1 MTEPGSGE
9 VRRRTKKS
17 SGVSTGKELYRPTG
31 RPTIKARSPYLF
43 RPSET
48 KYEEESGAESELVE
62 DSEAEVEMSKRG
74 EESEVASLLRYLV
87 EKDAN
92 DREERKAT
100 EEINRREKEAKAIRK
115 REAAEADRKEREEE
129 ITRMREAEER
139 ARRRKEEEEDRRR
152 GEEAARRREEEER
165 RRTSRLEDDRVR
177 ERRELLLE
185 KLKGLGVYKEGNE
198 LGAYLEKF
206 ERIMKEGGI
215 SEGDWGERLYS
226 RLPETLC
233 MRVAQA
239 RDRGEEYGEIKRIL
253 LKATGETAITYGN
266 QLLEASGESLK
277 GMTAG
282 GLTDWLV
289 RVTKGMCQG
298 CKGVEDCM
306 LAIALAVLRRNL
318 PPSGKAYLEMRK
330 IGEWGELRDA
340 LEDWMSGRQKGNFYR
355 PLGSGP
361 SEVVRGYRGT
371 TDKESWYGR
380 GGRAQGGGL
389 GDKVGST
396 YGGGTCYSCGE
407 RGHRASECRKE
418 KQVGG
423 SYITRVPTC
432 YNCGKV
438 GHKSPECTAK
448 KSTVTVKKEPNPTKM
463 SMLRRTES
471 GQAENVAYGL
481 VNGVRTKVLID
492 SGAELGSVPKTLV
505 PEGVELCAD
514 VYVRG
519 YGGTEKRYKSC
530 MSEFVVGG
538 HVKRIRA
545 IIDES
550 ESLGVACLVPVSL
563 ADDCEAMAYRE
574 AIREYVSEDRVGV
587 NVLTRSMAKR
597 ERELDECEEGL
608 GEVVSWDTVSPEGDG
623 EPEPEDGASSQSDPL
638 NMPEVGSRVG
648 EDQGVEEAEG
658 TPEAEQPRAKAREE
672 IEEGSATPLGELV
685 VEMESENE
693 LSRIAGEIGPVREG
707 REKEEFLKELQE
719 DGSLKEWR
727 ELGDRKERGFRWK
740 GKVLVRGMY
749 ITWDEY
755 RDVIVLPKSYRE
767 KVKALGHDKNGH
779 LGADKVAKMVGRY
792 FAWPGMARELI
803 RYCRSCEKCQ
813 VRSKYRPRRAPVV
826 ERPILA
832 EPFESVAIDLVGPLP
847 KGKGGNRYILTY
859 ICLATRWPEAVPL
872 RSITAKAVMDGL
884 WSIFSR
890 TSVPEKILTDQGS
903 QFCGKV
909 MTQLCEQLG
918 IDKVRTSPYHPET
931 NGAVERMHGTMKSVL
946 GKSIDEGLDWVGQ
959 LCFVLFV
966 LRQMP
971 HADSG
976 YSPFDMVYGFR
987 VRTPLDALYHG
998 LYEVEAERL
1007 NVCEWVTKMAE
1018 RLESVRDS
1026 AALRMAKGKESR
1038 LQYVNKGTKL
1048 REFKVGDLVLY
1059 RVPGMTCKLSDS
1071 WQGPYKVLRKMGV
1084 VNYRIGRVENEKH
1097 SKVVHVNC
1105 IKEFKERASIRRLD
1119 IVVEEQ
1125 REESSRLN
1133 GECEGY
1139 DDCELKGLLGTYDD
1153 VFSDNPGSTERVKMS
1168 IETGDNEPIR
1178 QTPYSVPLGIREKVR
1193 KELES
1198 LEELGVIERC
1208 RSNWASPLVPV
1219 KKPDGNVRLCVDYR
1233 RLNEI
1238 TTKEPYYI
1246 PSFDEMVEKV
1256 GAGKV
1261 MSKIDLAKGFHQ
1273 VLVEESDRD
1282 KTCFVCPFG
1291 KYRFRR
1297 MPFGLTNAPSVFQRL
1312 MEEVLVGCED
1322 CARVYIDDILVVS
1335 DSWNSHL
1342 GHLQRVLE
1350 ALKEAGLTCKRSK
1363 CSFGRRTLEFLGH
1376 QLGGGMISVPEAR
1389 VEAIKNHPLPR
1400 TRKQLRGFLGL
1411 VGFYRRF
1418 IPGLHQWS
1426 SVLTPHTS
1434 TAMSGV
1440 VSWTSLM
1447 LDAFHALCNV
1457 LSVSVRLCVPCVSD
1471 VFVLESDASS
1481 TGIGA
1486 VLSVVRNEEKLPVA
1500 FFSKQLRGAQMNY
1513 SAQELEGLGVYE
1525 AIRHF
1530 AYFLYG
1536 RRFTVVTDH
1545 KGLVNMR
1552 QGKQENR
1559 RIYNWCLKLSMYD
1572 FVIVYRAGN
1581 ENVVAD
1587 DLSRCHGEKDI
1598 SDRVTQLMEEGGDVG
1613 IQEKERPTFER
1624 KKEEGE

>member
-1 MTEPGSGE
+1 MFHRGLNGGRVRLPSMTEPGQSEARKG
-9 VRRRTKKS
+9 TKKL
-17 SGVSTGKELYRPTG
+17 SGVSTEGDLYRPGG
-31 RPTIKARSPYLF
+31 RPVVKIRSPYPF
-43 RPSET
+43 RNSVV
-48 KYEEESGAESELVE
+48 KYEELSGGESE
-62 DSEAEVEMSKRG
+62 SEILEGSEVEVVQEEMSRRG
-74 EESEVASLLRYLV
+74 DEGEVAALLRYLV
-87 EKDAN
+87 EKDEK
-92 DREERKAT
+92 DREER
-100 EEINRREKEAKAIRK
+100 R
-115 REAAEADRKEREEE
+115 AAEERGRMAREEE
-129 ITRMREAEER
+129 AARIREEGERALRRREEGEER
-139 ARRRKEEEEDRRR
+139 KQ
-152 GEEAARRREEEER
+152 GEEAARRRDEEER
-165 RRTSRLEDDRVR
+165 RRMTRLEDDRVR
-177 ERRELLLE
+177 ERRELLQE
-185 KLKGLGVYKEGNE
+185 KLKGLGTYKEGTE
-198 LGAYLEKF
+198 LGAYLGKF
-206 ERIMKEGGI
+206 ERIMREGKI
-215 SEGDWGERLYS
+215 SEKDWGERLYP

-239 RDRGEEYGEIKRIL
+239 RDNNEEYEEIRRIL

-266 QLLEASGESLK
+266 QLLEATGESFK

-282 GLTDWLV
+282 GLTDWLL

-298 CKGVEDCM
+298 CKGVEECM

-340 LEDWMSGRQKGNFYR
+340 LEDWMSGRQRGNFYK
-355 PLGSGP
+355 PLGCGP
-361 SEVVRGYRGT
+361 SEATRGYRGT
-371 TDKESWYGR
+371 MDRDNWYGR
-380 GGRAQGGGL
+380 GGKASGGGL

-396 YGGGTCYSCGE
+396 YGVSTCYSCGE
-407 RGHRASECRKE
+407 KGHKASECRKD
-418 KQVGG
+418 KQG
-423 SYITRVPTC
+423 SNYITRVPTC

-438 GHKSPECTAK
+438 GHKSPDCTAK
-448 KSTVTVKKEPNPTKM
+448 RGTVTVKKESNPTKM
-463 SMLRRTES
+463 SMLKRMGS
-471 GQAENVAYGL
+471 GQAENVAYGM
-481 VNGVRTKVLID
+481 VNGVRTEVLLD

-505 PEGVELCAD
+505 PEGVELCPD
-514 VYVRG
+514 VYVKG
-519 YGGTEKRYKSC
+519 YGGMERRYKSC
-530 MSEFVVGG
+530 MCEFVVGG
-538 HVKRIRA
+538 HEKRVRS

-550 ESLGVACLVPVSL
+550 GSQGVSCLVPVSL
-563 ADDCEAMAYRE
+563 ADDREAAAYRK
-574 AIREYVSEDRVGV
+574 AIREYVAGDIAEV
-587 NVLTRSMAKR
+587 NVLTRSMVKK
-597 ERELDECEEGL
+597 ERELEES
-608 GEVVSWDTVSPEGDG
+608 EEMPEEAVSWDIVSPEGDG
-623 EPEPEDGASSQSDPL
+623 EMGPEPEEGASSQSDPL
-638 NMPEVGSRVG
+638 NMPEVWSRVG
-648 EDQGVEEAEG
+648 EDQGAEEAEG
-658 TPEAEQPRAKAREE
+658 TPEADQPRAKAGGDS
-672 IEEGSATPLGELV
+672 EEGSATPLGEVLG
-685 VEMESENE
+685 ETESESE
-693 LSRIAGEIGPVREG
+693 LGRIAGEIGPVKEG
-707 REKEEFLKELQE
+707 REKEEFVKELQE
-719 DGSLKEWR
+719 DSGLKEWR
-727 ELGDRKERGFRWK
+727 ELGDRRERGFKWK

-749 ITWDEY
+749 VTWDEF

-767 KVKALGHDKNGH
+767 KVKVLGHDRNGH

-792 FAWPGMARELI
+792 FTWPGMARELI
-803 RYCRSCEKCQ
+803 KYCRSCGKCQ
-813 VRSKYRPRRAPVV
+813 VKSKHRPRRAPVV

-872 RSITAKAVMDGL
+872 KSITAKAVMEGL

-890 TSVPEKILTDQGS
+890 TSVPERILSDQGS
-903 QFCGKV
+903 QFCGRV
-909 MTQLCEQLG
+909 MVQMCEQLG
-918 IDKVRTSPYHPET
+918 IEKVRTSPYHPET

-971 HADSG
+971 HADTG

-998 LYEVEAERL
+998 LYEVEVEKL
-1007 NVCEWVTKMAE
+1007 NVCEWVMKMAE
-1018 RLESVRDS
+1018 RLENVRDS

-1038 LQYVNKGTKL
+1038 LQYVNKGAKL
-1048 REFKVGDLVLY
+1048 REFKEGDLVLY

-1071 WQGPYKVLRKMGV
+1071 WQGPYKVLRKMGA
-1084 VNYRIGRVENEKH
+1084 VNYKIGRVYNERH
-1097 SKVVHVNC
+1097 AKVVHVNC
-1105 IKEFKERASIRRLD
+1105 IKEFRERACIRRLD

-1125 REESSRLN
+1125 GDEGSTLR
-1133 GECEGY
+1133 GECEGFSKS
-1139 DDCELKGLLGTYDD
+1139 ELQGLLGTYDD
-1153 VFSDNPGSTERVKMS
+1153 VFSDSPGSTDRVRMT
-1168 IETGDNEPIR
+1168 IDTGDSEPIR
-1178 QTPYSVPLGIREKVR
+1178 QTPYSVPLGIREKV
-1193 KELES
+1193 KMELES
-1198 LEELGVIERC
+1198 LEEQGVIERC
-1208 RSNWASPLVPV
+1208 KSNWASPLVPV
-1219 KKPDGNVRLCVDYR
+1219 KKTDGNIRLCVDYR
-1233 RLNEI
+1233 RLNAI

-1256 GAGKV
+1256 GVCQV

-1273 VLVEESDRD
+1273 VLVEERDRD

-1312 MEEVLVGCED
+1312 MDEVLADCRD
-1322 CARVYIDDILVVS
+1322 CANVYIDDILVVS
-1335 DSWNSHL
+1335 EDWTRHL
-1342 GHLQRVLE
+1342 VHLERVFE
-1350 ALKEAGLTCKRSK
+1350 ALRSNGLTCKRSK

-1440 VSWTSLM
+1440 VSWTSSM
-1447 LDAFHALCNV
+1447 LNAFHALCNA

-1481 TGIGA
+1481 TGVGA

-1500 FFSKQLRGAQMNY
+1500 FFSKQLRGAQANY
-1513 SAQELEGLGVYE
+1513 SAQELEGLGIYE

-1536 RRFTVVTDH
+1536 RKFTVVTDH
-1545 KGLVNMR
+1545 KGLVNIR
-1552 QGKQENR
+1552 NGKQENR

-1572 FVIVYRAGN
+1572 FEIVYRAGV

-1587 DLSRCHGEKDI
+1587 DLSRCHGEADTGERGTHLLK
-1598 SDRVTQLMEEGGDVG
+1598 EGGDVG
-1613 IQEKERPTFER
+1613 IQEMPTF
-1624 KKEEGE
+1624 KSKE